1 MILDASGAALAA
13 EAILR
18 GWEGWKVEFN
28 KPFTVS
34 RDEKDGLW
42 AVFGSTNL
50 FGSILGSWTSPVI
63 VLGDDGRVI
72 ACYSSVQ

>member
-1 MILDASGAALAA
+1 M
-13 EAILR
+13 
-18 GWEGWKVEFN
+18 EFN